1 MTTSPSSTIPTE
13 ISSCDVARF
22 PETEAL
28 WARVN
33 QIGFRDSA
41 WPLGRVTNGPN
52 VATAG
57 INDRLCTNFAG
68 YNYLG
73 LAQHPS
79 VLEAAHAALDSY
91 GASASASRIASGNM
105 RPHLDL
111 EAAIARWL
119 GVEAALVFP
128 AGHFTNLV
136 GIGSLVRQGSDVIFM
151 DALVH
156 NSVVLGARLA
166 GAQTYSFPHNNLRML
181 AAMLR
186 QHRSRYERALIIT
199 EGVFSADGDLP
210 DLVSMVALA
219 RSNDAMIMID
229 EAHSIGVVGATGR
242 GIGEATGVDRG
253 AVTVWMGTLSKALA
267 SCGGYIAGS
276 YDLIHLLRYTNGG
289 FMFSAGMPPATA
301 AAALAA
307 LNVLEQE
314 PERVRAVQRNA
325 NLFRLLARNAGL
337 SIGGS
342 VSPSP
347 VVPVVVGDDEPTMQ
361 LCADLYREGINVGP
375 MISPAVPHGKARLRF
390 FLTSEHTEAQ
400 IHSTV
405 EAVARRMVPMAFHI
419 HVPGTNLVQPG

>member
-1 MTTSPSSTIPTE
+1 MIPDSSTIVPTE
-13 ISSCDVARF
+13 VSSCDVARF

-28 WARVN
+28 RARVA
-33 QIGFRDSA
+33 QVGFHDPA
-41 WPLGRVTNGPN
+41 WPLGRVTSGPN
-52 VATAG
+52 AATAG
-57 INDRLCTNFAG
+57 INGSSCANFAG

-73 LAQHPS
+73 LAQHPL
-79 VLEAAHAALDSY
+79 VLDAAHAALDTY

-105 RPHLDL
+105 QPHLDL
-111 EAAIARWL
+111 EAAIADWL

-136 GIGSLVRQGSDVIFM
+136 GISSLVRPGSDVIFM

-181 AAMLR
+181 AGMLEL
-186 QHRSRYERALIIT
+186 HRPRYERALIIT

-210 DLVSMVALA
+210 DLAALVRLA
-219 RSNDAMIMID
+219 GAHEAMIMID
-229 EAHSIGVVGATGR
+229 EAHSLGVVGATGR
-242 GIGEATGVDRG
+242 GIGEAAGIDRR

-276 YDLIHLLRYTNGG
+276 RELIHLLRYTNGG

-307 LNVLEQE
+307 IRVLEQD
-314 PERVRAVQRNA
+314 PQRVRAVQRNA
-325 NLFRLLARNAGL
+325 NLFRRLALDAGL
-337 SIGGS
+337 NIGSS
-342 VSPSP
+342 VAPSP
-347 VVPVVVGDDEPTMQ
+347 VVPIMVGDDVPTMK
-361 LCADLYREGINVGP
+361 LSTELYYDGINVGP

-390 FLTSEHTEAQ
+390 FLTSEHTEEQ
-400 IHSTV
+400 IRSTV
-405 EAVARRMVPMAFHI
+405 KAVARRLLPIDCSARVAAASLEQAI
-419 HVPGTNLVQPG
+419 